1 MKNFYFAFILSL
13 MVCFSTT
20 YSQDT
25 TAVEQAA
32 PAVEQA
38 APAVEQ
44 AAPAVE
50 QAAPAVEQAA
60 PAVEQAAPA
69 VEQAAP
75 AEQPSEAVA
84 EEEAA
89 ESEKPWAISLNVGK
103 GYLWRG
109 QPLGLPD
116 HLVFQPGFSYQVTPE
131 LSIGA
136 WMTKNYNDNNPGQGY
151 DEYDIYASYTVND
164 FVTVGLASYY
174 FPALGLEAGEEN
186 PAWTDFSGEGLQ
198 TLDATV
204 TVDLSSKINQPITIL
219 WSTFLAGADVAD
231 DANQFTSY
239 AEATYS
245 FEIEKFGL
253 SGTGTVGAIVFG
265 NKSAYYTFAKDGFNL
280 VNISG
285 RVSKDVTSMI
295 PFMQHI
301 SKSMW
306 GSFTYNPQISD
317 DNETTTYYGSSDGA
331 KIGPALFSLGMQF
344 DF

>member
-25 TAVEQAA
+25 TTPSVEIVPD
-32 PAVEQA
+32 PAT
-38 APAVEQ
+38 
-44 AAPAVE
+44 
-50 QAAPAVEQAA
+50 
-60 PAVEQAAPA
+60 
-69 VEQAAP
+69 
-75 AEQPSEAVA
+75 
-84 EEEAA
+84 EEAGLKVEITLDSVTGVEDESA
-89 ESEKPWAISLNVGK
+89 EPERPWAISLNVGK

-136 WMTKNYNDNNPGQGY
+136 WMTTNYNNNNPGQGY

-219 WSTFLAGADVAD
+219 WSTFLAGADVDEAD
-231 DANQFTSY
+231 ARQYTSY

-245 FEIEKFGL
+245 FEIEEFGL